1 VFVILLV
8 DDNECFKDA
17 LARCLKQNIQNATVL
32 TALNG
37 RDGSEILQNTPVD
50 LIITDLQM
58 PVMNGY
64 DLINY
69 RNQHF
74 HEIPLIVITAE
85 TADDVRDVLKAQGV
99 DEFVEK
105 PCECKTVAGLA
116 VKVLEAQKTAA
127 HRALIPKNPSL

>member
-1 VFVILLV
+1 MFVILLV

-17 LARCLKQNIQNATVL
+17 LARCLKQNMLNATVL

-37 RDGSEILQNTPVD
+37 KDGTEILHSTPVD

-58 PVMNGY
+58 PVMNGH

-74 HEIPLIVITAE
+74 HEIPLIVITAD
-85 TADDVRDVLKAQGV
+85 TAHDVLDGLKAQGV
-99 DEFVEK
+99 DEYVEK
-105 PCECKTVAGLA
+105 PCECTAVAGLA
-116 VKVLEAQKTAA
+116 VNVLEARKTA
-127 HRALIPKNPSL
+127 PTGC